1 MKKIILA
8 LAFVVFKAM
17 LKAASPMIRRFVV
30 TKIEEIVDKASATE
44 NKWDDVLAEALA
56 YIILGND

>member
-8 LAFVVFKAM
+8 FAFVIFKSM
-17 LKAASPMIRRFVV
+17 LKAATPMIRRFVV
-30 TKIEEIVDKASATE
+30 AKIEEIVDKASTTE